1 MEEFWKTITKIFYE
15 TCVLCCF
22 DAEPPWA
29 GFWWCLPATPEKL
42 QLSVKTLFMWI
53 VFYFLKPTRVSSV
66 GQFRNWVRGRDV
78 IVGGWVA
85 FQQSAEHIHQ
95 ENDGNQGLQDD
106 RIVLEG
112 DEVVHNPRHSGAA
125 EVAKGK
131 GGGEETRDNSLHLV
145 RPDQV
150 SICVRLRDGIIVRLS
165 LDLHAFRKA
174 CFNGRDLGRAET
186 SDEESRGSKT

>member
-1 MEEFWKTITKIFYE
+1 M
-15 TCVLCCF
+15 
-22 DAEPPWA
+22 
-29 GFWWCLPATPEKL
+29 
-42 QLSVKTLFMWI
+42 
-53 VFYFLKPTRVSSV
+53 
-66 GQFRNWVRGRDV
+66 RGRDV

-95 ENDGNQGLQDD
+95 EDDGNQGLQDD

-165 LDLHAFRKA
+165 LDLHAFRKS
-174 CFNGRDLGRAET
+174 CLNGRDLGRAET

>member
-1 MEEFWKTITKIFYE
+1 M
-15 TCVLCCF
+15 
-22 DAEPPWA
+22 
-29 GFWWCLPATPEKL
+29 
-42 QLSVKTLFMWI
+42 
-53 VFYFLKPTRVSSV
+53 
-66 GQFRNWVRGRDV
+66 RGRDV
-78 IVGGWVA
+78 IVGGRVA

-95 ENDGNQGLQDD
+95 EDDGNQGLQDD

-174 CFNGRDLGRAET
+174 SFNGRDLGRAET